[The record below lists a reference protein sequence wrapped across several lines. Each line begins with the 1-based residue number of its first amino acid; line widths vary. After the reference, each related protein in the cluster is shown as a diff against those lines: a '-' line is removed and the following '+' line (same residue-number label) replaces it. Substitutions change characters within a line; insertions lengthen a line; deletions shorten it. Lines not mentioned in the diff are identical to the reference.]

1 MARSAEVEAYL
12 ADAQRWEQD
21 LVARA
26 ESSKRRAYW
35 VTSAFGALTALT
47 LLAFVAMLP
56 LKSVEPFVIR
66 VDNTTGITDV
76 VPVYAGK
83 SEASEVVTRY
93 LLHNYVVTRER
104 YFYAMAEEDYN
115 LVGAYNSPVLNSL
128 WMQAW
133 DRANS
138 QSPLVLYKDG
148 TTVRSQVSSVS
159 FFTRANG
166 ETISAPNFKPDTR
179 PINGTKVEPWPG
191 APIEPTGNPLLAG
204 VGPGA
209 YAERA
214 DHVEQTFD
222 GRDLIVPIRVASNF
236 AVPSES
242 VSPLGFEVAGADGQ
256 VAGVVK
262 DLWVDRGEVV
272 LRYYEIALKGGVNT
286 ALLPVPFAKVD
297 FKAKRINVLALLGDQ
312 FSDIPGLRNAD
323 RVTLLEE
330 EKITAYYGAGTL
342 YATPERADPLL

>member
-1 MARSAEVEAYL
+1 MARSSEVEAYL

-148 TTVRSQVSSVS
+148 TTVRSQVKSIS
-159 FFTRANG
+159 F
-166 ETISAPNFKPDTR
+166 IK
-179 PINGTKVEPWPG
+179 
-191 APIEPTGNPLLAG
+191 
-204 VGPGA
+204 
-209 YAERA
+209 RA
-214 DHVEQTFD
+214 DGTQDLAQVRFLTATKQGGAGAEAIRHWIATIQYGYVAPSKDEQL
-222 GRDLIVPIRVASNF
+222 RALN
-236 AVPSES
+236 
-242 VSPLGFEVAGADGQ
+242 PLGFRILEYRREPEVLPETAAPASNSGA
-256 VAGVVK
+256 
-262 DLWVDRGEVV
+262 L
-272 LRYYEIALKGGVNT
+272 
-286 ALLPVPFAKVD
+286 
-297 FKAKRINVLALLGDQ
+297 
-312 FSDIPGLRNAD
+312 
-323 RVTLLEE
+323 
-330 EKITAYYGAGTL
+330 
-342 YATPERADPLL
+342 